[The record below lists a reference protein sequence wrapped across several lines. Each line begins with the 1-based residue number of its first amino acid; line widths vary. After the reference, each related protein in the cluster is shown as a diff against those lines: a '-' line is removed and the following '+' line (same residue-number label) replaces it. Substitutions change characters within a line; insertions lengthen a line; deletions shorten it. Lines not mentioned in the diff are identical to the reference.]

1 MILGLRHSPLRL
13 LTTATL
19 TWFDDGCCDVKYLD
33 EWHEVPLSYYPGQAT
48 TPDWHIDHH
57 EKVIAHDP
65 DGRLFPHAA
74 DLLMRYH
81 FYPPHILSHVSTFSL
96 GGRWLEVGDRIVQR
110 IRLLEVF
117 GFSILSV
124 VSMTEITEAIVEPH
138 RCGFT
143 YTTVATHVE
152 QGEWAA
158 SITWQA
164 NGDIVLTLDA
174 ISRPNP
180 QEPSRNYAFMRSWQ
194 QAAHQQGMSHFKQM
208 VTNNEYFGLA

>member
-1 MILGLRHSPLRL
+1 
-13 LTTATL
+13 
-19 TWFDDGCCDVKYLD
+19 
-33 EWHEVPLSYYPGQAT
+33 
-48 TPDWHIDHH
+48 
-57 EKVIAHDP
+57 
-65 DGRLFPHAA
+65 
-74 DLLMRYH
+74 
-81 FYPPHILSHVSTFSL
+81 
-96 GGRWLEVGDRIVQR
+96 
-110 IRLLEVF
+110 LEVF

-194 QAAHQQGMSHFKQM
+194 QAAHQQGVSHFKRM
-208 VTNNEYFGLA
+208 VTNN